1 MGDGDAGMTMEFI
14 AVDWGTTNRR
24 IFHIAADGALLS
36 RGADDRGILG
46 SRDFPAEIAALR
58 REAGAVPLL
67 LAGMI
72 GSNRGWI
79 EAPYVKTPAGL
90 AAIAAGAAEAAAGVA
105 IVPGVLFDDPSHP
118 DVIRGEEVQIIGAL
132 AMGEIGDGLVCLPGT
147 HSKWVEIEAGQI
159 TRFRTIM
166 TGDILA
172 ALKARSILS
181 DLLDNEPQCDAAFVA
196 GVDHSL
202 EATDLTAEL
211 FTARARVLTEAMTPP
226 DAASRISGLLI
237 GADVRTGLGR
247 SRADVVPLIGAAALC
262 ERFAVALQ
270 RAGRESIVIDGEAA
284 FIAGARAIMDA
295 RTNA

>member
-1 MGDGDAGMTMEFI
+1 MEFI
-14 AVDWGTTNRR
+14 AADWGTTNRR
-24 IFHIAADGALLS
+24 IFHIAADGTLVS
-36 RGADDRGILG
+36 RSSDDRGILA

-79 EAPYVKTPAGL
+79 ETPYVKAPAGL
-90 AAIAAGAAEAAAGVA
+90 AEIAAGAIDAAAGVA
-105 IVPGVLFDDPSHP
+105 IVPGVLFDDPAHP
-118 DVIRGEEVQIIGAL
+118 DVMRGEEVQIIGAL
-132 AMGEIGDGLVCLPGT
+132 ALGEIDDGLVCMPGT
-147 HSKWVEIEAGQI
+147 HSKWVEIEGGQI

-181 DLLDNEPQCDAAFVA
+181 DLLDHEPQCDDVFAA
-196 GVDHSL
+196 GVDHGL
-202 EATDLTAEL
+202 EANDLTAEL
-211 FTARARVLTEAMTPP
+211 FTSRARVLTGAMTPP

-247 SRADVVPLIGAAALC
+247 SRADVVPLIGAPALC
-262 ERFAVALQ
+262 ERFAMALQ
-270 RAGRESIVIDGEAA
+270 RAGRESVVIDGEKA
-284 FIAGARAIMDA
+284 FVAGARAIMGA
-295 RTNA
+295 RNNA

>member
-1 MGDGDAGMTMEFI
+1 M
-14 AVDWGTTNRR
+14 
-24 IFHIAADGALLS
+24 
-36 RGADDRGILG
+36 
-46 SRDFPAEIAALR
+46 
-58 REAGAVPLL
+58 
-67 LAGMI
+67 
-72 GSNRGWI
+72 
-79 EAPYVKTPAGL
+79 
-90 AAIAAGAAEAAAGVA
+90 
-105 IVPGVLFDDPSHP
+105 FDDPAHP
-118 DVIRGEEVQIIGAL
+118 DVMRGEEVQIIGAL
-132 AMGEIGDGLVCLPGT
+132 ALGEIGNGLVCLPGT

-166 TGDILA
+166 TGDMLA

-181 DLLDNEPQCDAAFVA
+181 DLLDHEPQCDAAFAA

-211 FTARARVLTEAMTPP
+211 FTSRARVLTGAMTPP

-247 SRADVVPLIGAAALC
+247 SRADVVPLIGTPALC

-270 RAGRESIVIDGEAA
+270 RAGRESVVIDGETA

-295 RTNA
+295 RTSA